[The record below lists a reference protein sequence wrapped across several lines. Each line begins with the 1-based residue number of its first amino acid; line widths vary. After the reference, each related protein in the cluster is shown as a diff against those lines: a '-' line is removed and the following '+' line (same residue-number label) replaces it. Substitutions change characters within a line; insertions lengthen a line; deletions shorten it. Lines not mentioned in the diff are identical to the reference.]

1 MARRKRMHGKKRR
14 KSSCAPFKDVISM
27 KAEDQHDHD
36 ADGNHPEK
44 SNEAVADPDYV
55 KRQMELD
62 KQPSIKQAPGESYK
76 ETEGVSNVQKLQS
89 GLTTAEFVEGPI
101 GTIAGGVNALI
112 SGGRGIYHA
121 VRGETAEAA
130 SNFTDAGLSAAGIVP
145 GLGIAATTAKQAK
158 YLRAAGKYGQARHM
172 DDAVD
177 IVSGGKT
184 NVGDILS
191 PEKKGIKY
199 LGRHEF

>member
-1 MARRKRMHGKKRR
+1 MRRRRIHGHRRR
-14 KSSCAPFKDVISM
+14 KSSCEPSPLKHITSM
-27 KAEDQHDHD
+27 KSEDLHDHPHSD
-36 ADGNHPEK
+36 V
-44 SNEAVADPDYV
+44 SEAKTDPDYV
-55 KRQMELD
+55 KRKIELD
-62 KQPSIKQAPGESYK
+62 KQPSIKQAPGKSHK
-76 ETEGVSNVQKLQS
+76 ETKDVSNIQKLQS
-89 GLTTAEFVEGPI
+89 GLTTAEFVEGPV
-101 GTIAGGVNALI
+101 GTIAGGVNMLI

-130 SNFTDAGLSAAGIVP
+130 SNFTDAGLSVAGLVP

-158 YLRAAGKYGQARHM
+158 YLKNAGRLGQARHM

-191 PEKKGIKY
+191 PEKKGVKY
-199 LGRHEF
+199 LGRHKF